1 MGLMDMLLQNLTGDT
16 IGKMASQIGGDQNK
30 MGEVL
35 AVLTPLLTNEV
46 KNKLADPNVDSV
58 PILEKVS
65 DPNIQSAI
73 ENPTEFLDRENIVEE
88 GNNILSYITG
98 SKEKSTQIASAVA
111 QQTGFDLSSIKR
123 LLPIVAPLIMGTL
136 GKAMGGSQ
144 NALTSD
150 TKSQE
155 SSLLSFLDFDNDG
168 SIIDDVIGMAGK
180 FFRS

>member
-1 MGLMDMLLQNLTGDT
+1 MGLMDMLLQNLAGDT
-16 IGKMASQIGGDQNK
+16 IGKIASQVGGDQNK
-30 MGEVL
+30 ISEVL
-35 AVLTPLLTNEV
+35 AALTPLLTNEV
-46 KNKLADPNVDSV
+46 KNKLADPNVDSA

-65 DPNIQSAI
+65 DPSVQAAV
-73 ENPTEFLDRENIVEE
+73 ENPTEFLEKENVVEE

-111 QQTGFDLSSIKR
+111 EQTGFDLSSIKK

-136 GKAMGGSQ
+136 GKAMSGSQ
-144 NALTSD
+144 SASAD
-150 TKSQE
+150 SISSQE

-168 SIIDDVIGMAGK
+168 SVIDDVIGMAGK